1 MSEVSMSRCRSI
13 CMAWESVL
21 FPGVV
26 IPWSIISE
34 GRCSETETR
43 GEKFQVRSGTP
54 FRKEIMLGDTTQLV
68 TQR

>member
-1 MSEVSMSRCRSI
+1 
-13 CMAWESVL
+13 MAWESVL

-43 GEKFQVRSGTP
+43 GEK
-54 FRKEIMLGDTTQLV
+54 LGQGPLLG
-68 TQR
+68 RR

>member
-1 MSEVSMSRCRSI
+1 
-13 CMAWESVL
+13 MAWESVL